1 MAGYQPWGN
10 IDNIFLIMNKIGK
23 TNLTPEI
30 PDYLSNNFK
39 DFLELC
45 FKREPKKRANLKTLI
60 NHKFI
65 TGLYF

>member
-1 MAGYQPWGN
+1 MTGNQPWGKN
-10 IDNIFLIMNKIGK
+10 DNIFQVMNKIGK

-30 PDYLSNNFK
+30 PSYLSNNFK

-45 FKREPKKRANLKTLI
+45 LKREPKKRANLKTLMK
-60 NHKFI
+60 HKFI